1 MACACAKRQRV
12 RFVWTDPEDA
22 TKTVTYTTEPA
33 AIAKVARK
41 GGEYKK
47 VAV

>member
-12 RFVWTDPEDA
+12 RFVWTDPEDTA
-22 TKTVTYTTEPA
+22 KTVAYTTEPA
-33 AIAKVARK
+33 AKAKVARK
-41 GGEYKK
+41 GGTYTK